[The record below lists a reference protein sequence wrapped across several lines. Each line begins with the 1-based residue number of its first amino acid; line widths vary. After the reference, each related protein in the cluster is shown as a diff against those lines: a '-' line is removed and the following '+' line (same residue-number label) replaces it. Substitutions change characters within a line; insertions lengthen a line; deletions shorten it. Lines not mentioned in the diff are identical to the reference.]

1 MKRLFPQSFIVPS
14 RFACPN
20 KGHSSNEQ
28 NIDSETCLGSFFIL
42 RGFCKR
48 KPVNP
53 AGIAIPILF
62 LILECF
68 VQNGIRTISKFWN
81 LN

>member
-1 MKRLFPQSFIVPS
+1 MKRLFPQSS

-20 KGHSSNEQ
+20 KEHSSNEQ
-28 NIDSETCLGSFFIL
+28 NIDSETCLGSIFIF

-53 AGIAIPILF
+53 AGIAIPIF
-62 LILECF
+62 FNIGMFCSKRNKDNFKILEY
-68 VQNGIRTISKFWN
+68 
-81 LN
+81 